1 MAAKP
6 DFSSKHIIIPSS
18 PTPNHL
24 REFKISLL
32 DQLAPPLYIPIV
44 LFYSAYD
51 FNPSDLDF
59 KTISEKLKS
68 SLSKVLSIYH
78 PFCGRVKD
86 NSTVECDD
94 SGILFIESKVTTD
107 LSHILN
113 NPQVH
118 EITQLLPFDPY
129 NPQLADQE
137 NKELRATNMA
147 VQLNEFTCGGIA
159 IAACF
164 SHKIAD
170 GATTATFLKSW
181 AEIASGRGN
190 IAASSSEID
199 AAMVFPPKDIKLDI
213 TRGMVGLGKTE
224 IVTKRFIF
232 DKANLSKL
240 KDQFGSFNPTRV
252 EAVTALIWKSALE
265 AKRVNSSSGLHSASM
280 MSHAVNIRDR
290 MNPPLSKNMLGNF
303 WQQSISPIMEFNG
316 EVRLLDLA
324 NMVRETIRK
333 VDADFI
339 CKLQGDGFVK
349 IIESLMEAKR
359 MVAQKGIPGYG
370 FSSWVRF
377 GFYEADFGWG
387 MPSWVCTI
395 GVPIENV
402 IILMATRDGDGIEA
416 WVTLNKL
423 DMVEFECNPELLKF
437 TLK

>member
-6 DFSSKHIIIPSS
+6 EVSSKQIIIPSS

-24 REFKISLL
+24 RQFKISLL
-32 DQLAPPLYIPIV
+32 DQLAPPVYIPIV
-44 LFYSAYD
+44 LFYSASD
-51 FNPSDLDF
+51 FNHSSDLDF

-68 SLSKVLSIYH
+68 SLSKVLSIYY

-86 NSTVECDD
+86 NYTIECDD
-94 SGILFIESKVTTD
+94 SGVLFIESKVATD

-118 EITQLLPFDPY
+118 EITELLPFDPY

-147 VQLNEFTCGGIA
+147 VQLNEFNCGGIA

-170 GATTATFLKSW
+170 GATAATFLNSW
-181 AEIASGRGN
+181 AGIASGRGN
-190 IAASSSEID
+190 IATSWSQMD

-213 TRGMVGLGKTE
+213 TRGMVGLGQTE

-252 EAVTALIWKSALE
+252 EAVTALILKSALE
-265 AKRVNSSSGLHSASM
+265 AKRVNSSGLHPACM
-280 MSHAVNIRDR
+280 MSHAVNIRDQ

-324 NMVRETIRK
+324 NLVRETIRK

-339 CKLQGDGFVK
+339 GKLQGDGFVK
-349 IIESLMEAKR
+349 IIESLMEAKM

-377 GFYEADFGWG
+377 GFYEVDFGWG
-387 MPSWVCTI
+387 KPSWVCTI
-395 GVPIENV
+395 GVPIENA

-416 WVTLNKL
+416 W
-423 DMVEFECNPELLKF
+423 
-437 TLK
+437 

>member
-6 DFSSKHIIIPSS
+6 VVSSKHIITPSS

-32 DQLAPPLYIPIV
+32 DQLAPPVYIPIV
-44 LFYSAYD
+44 LFYSASD
-51 FNPSDLDF
+51 FNPSHLDF

-68 SLSKVLSIYH
+68 SLSKVLSIYY
-78 PFCGRVKD
+78 PFCGTVKD
-86 NSTVECDD
+86 NFTVECDD
-94 SGILFIESKVTTD
+94 SGVLFIESKVSTD

-113 NPQVH
+113 HPKVH
-118 EITQLLPFDPY
+118 EITELLPFDPC

-137 NKELRATNMA
+137 NKELRATNVV

-170 GATTATFLKSW
+170 GAATATFLKSW

-190 IAASSSEID
+190 IASCQMD
-199 AAMVFPPKDIKLDI
+199 AAMVFPPKDIKLDL
-213 TRGMVGLGKTE
+213 TEGMVRQTE
-224 IVTKRFIF
+224 IETKRFIF

-265 AKRVNSSSGLHSASM
+265 AKRVNSSGLHPACM
-280 MSHAVNIRDR
+280 VSHAINIRDR
-290 MNPPLSKNMLGNF
+290 MNPPLSKHMLGNF
-303 WQQSISPIMEFNG
+303 WQQSVSPIIEFNG

-339 CKLQGDGFVK
+339 SNLQGDGFVK
-349 IIESLMEAKR
+349 IIQSLVEGKM
-359 MVAQKGIPGYG
+359 MVAQKGIPAYS

-387 MPSWVCTI
+387 KPSWVCTI

-402 IILMATRDGDGIEA
+402 IILMATRDGDGIE
-416 WVTLNKL
+416 
-423 DMVEFECNPELLKF
+423 
-437 TLK
+437 